1 MVLPHEN
8 IFPMLQTNL
17 GFQDD
22 QEDIISS
29 FNTFVCGHRRNAK
42 YYRNASQV
50 LEEEERR
57 AEVLERVFQRGD
69 IWRVEKQLR
78 RDAQGKN

>member
-8 IFPMLQTNL
+8 IFLVLQPNL

-22 QEDIISS
+22 QEDISS
-29 FNTFVCGHRRNAK
+29 SLNTFVWRHRRNVEN
-42 YYRNASQV
+42 YRNASQV

-57 AEVLERVFQRGD
+57 VEALERAIQRRD
-69 IWRVEKQLR
+69 IQRVEKKLKR
-78 RDAQGKN
+78 EAQRKN

>member
-8 IFPMLQTNL
+8 IFSLIQPNL

-29 FNTFVCGHRRNAK
+29 LNTFVWRYRRNAS
-42 YYRNASQV
+42 RV

-57 AEVLERVFQRGD
+57 EKALERVVQRRN
-69 IWRVEKQLR
+69 I
-78 RDAQGKN
+78 

>member
-1 MVLPHEN
+1 MVLPHEK
-8 IFPMLQTNL
+8 IILVLQPNL

-29 FNTFVCGHRRNAK
+29 IKTFFWRHKRNIQHHW
-42 YYRNASQV
+42 NASQV

-57 AEVLERVFQRGD
+57 VEALKRVVQRRN
-69 IWRVEKQLR
+69 IRRVERQLR
-78 RDAQGKN
+78 K

>member
-8 IFPMLQTNL
+8 IVLVLQPNL

-22 QEDIISS
+22 QEDTISS
-29 FNTFVCGHRRNAK
+29 LNTFFWRHRWNAEN
-42 YYRNASQV
+42 YRNASQV

-57 AEVLERVFQRGD
+57 TKDLERVVQRRN
-69 IWRVEKQLR
+69 I
-78 RDAQGKN
+78 

>member
-1 MVLPHEN
+1 MVLLHEN
-8 IFPMLQTNL
+8 IVLVLQPNL

-29 FNTFVCGHRRNAK
+29 LNTFVWIHRRNVEH
-42 YYRNASQV
+42 YMNASQV

-57 AEVLERVFQRGD
+57 VEALERVVQRRD
-69 IWRVEKQLR
+69 IQRAERQLR
-78 RDAQGKN
+78 QEAQRKN

>member
-8 IFPMLQTNL
+8 IFPVLQPNL

-22 QEDIISS
+22 QENIILSL
-29 FNTFVCGHRRNAK
+29 NRFVWRHRRNVEH
-42 YYRNASQV
+42 YRNASQV

-57 AEVLERVFQRGD
+57 AKALERVIQ
-69 IWRVEKQLR
+69 R
-78 RDAQGKN
+78 RDI

>member
-8 IFPMLQTNL
+8 IVTILQPNL

-29 FNTFVCGHRRNAK
+29 LNTFVWRHRRKAEH
-42 YYRNASQV
+42 YRNISQV

-57 AEVLERVFQRGD
+57 AEALERTIQRRD
-69 IWRVEKQLR
+69 IRRVERQLR
-78 RDAQGKN
+78 KEAQKQN

>member
-8 IFPMLQTNL
+8 IVPVLQPNL

-29 FNTFVCGHRRNAK
+29 LNTFFWRNRTNVEH
-42 YYRNASQV
+42 YRNASQI
-50 LEEEERR
+50 LEEEESR
-57 AEVLERVFQRGD
+57 AEALERV
-69 IWRVEKQLR
+69 V
-78 RDAQGKN
+78 

>member
-8 IFPMLQTNL
+8 IIPVLQPNL

-29 FNTFVCGHRRNAK
+29 LNTFVWRHRRNAEH
-42 YYRNASQV
+42 YRNANKV

-57 AEVLERVFQRGD
+57 AEALERAIQRRN
-69 IWRVEKQLR
+69 IRRAERQLR
-78 RDAQGKN
+78 QEAQR

>member
-8 IFPMLQTNL
+8 IFLVLQPNL
-17 GFQDD
+17 GFQDN

-29 FNTFVCGHRRNAK
+29 LHTFVWRYRRNTEH
-42 YYRNASQV
+42 YQNASQV

-57 AEVLERVFQRGD
+57 AEALERVVQ
-69 IWRVEKQLR
+69 R
-78 RDAQGKN
+78 RDV

>member
-8 IFPMLQTNL
+8 IFLVLQPNL

-29 FNTFVCGHRRNAK
+29 LNTFVWRHRRNIEN
-42 YYRNASQV
+42 YTNASQV

-57 AEVLERVFQRGD
+57 AKALERAIQMRD
-69 IWRVEKQLR
+69 IWGAKRQLR
-78 RDAQGKN
+78 REAQRKN

>member
-8 IFPMLQTNL
+8 IFPMLQPNL

-29 FNTFVCGHRRNAK
+29 LNTFFWRYRRDAK
-42 YYRNASQV
+42 HYWNASQV

-57 AEVLERVFQRGD
+57 TEALERVVQRRN
-69 IWRVEKQLR
+69 IQRVERQLR
-78 RDAQGKN
+78 REAQQ

>member
-8 IFPMLQTNL
+8 IFLVLQPNL

-29 FNTFVCGHRRNAK
+29 LNTFVWRYRRNTEH
-42 YYRNASQV
+42 YRNTSWV

-57 AEVLERVFQRGD
+57 VEDLEREAIQF
-69 IWRVEKQLR
+69 R
-78 RDAQGKN
+78 REA

>member
-8 IFPMLQTNL
+8 IFLVLQPSL

-29 FNTFVCGHRRNAK
+29 LNTFVWRYRRNTEN
-42 YYRNASQV
+42 YQNASRV

-57 AEVLERVFQRGD
+57 
-69 IWRVEKQLR
+69 VEALARAARQFKR
-78 RDAQGKN
+78 